1 MAFGETD
8 LNLDEN
14 NDRPGLDA
22 TIVAGW
28 GRFIN
33 ATALR
38 KAVRIEDFLL
48 EEGVISERLPK
59 ESMIDS
65 GHIIEKEAE
74 YRHNRLALD
83 TGSNRE
89 RTDQRALLSTATY
102 Q

>member
-22 TIVAGW
+22 TIVVGW

-65 GHIIEKEAE
+65 GHIDDPAFSLGLRYSRSI
-74 YRHNRLALD
+74 
-83 TGSNRE
+83 SW
-89 RTDQRALLSTATY
+89 STMPPS
-102 Q
+102 

>member
-22 TIVAGW
+22 TIVVGW

-38 KAVRIEDFLL
+38 KAVRT

-65 GHIIEKEAE
+65 GHIIEKETE

-89 RTDQRALLSTATY
+89 RALLSTGTY

>member
-22 TIVAGW
+22 TIVVGW

-74 YRHNRLALD
+74 YRHNRLA
-83 TGSNRE
+83 
-89 RTDQRALLSTATY
+89 
-102 Q
+102 